1 VAAAYRP
8 LFATAEA
15 RRLVAA
21 SLLARLPMGIFWVP
35 LFLIAEESGGSY
47 GFAGLTTGIEALC
60 VAVSAP
66 VRGRLMD
73 RYGSARVLPPF
84 VAVHAAAMA
93 ALGLGGSPG
102 LILALAVVLGL
113 SAPSL
118 VVGMRLEWQR
128 LLAGDPRLEQAY
140 AFESVAQ
147 VVLFV
152 VGPMIAAA
160 GIALAGPGATIIAAG
175 ALMLVA
181 GLAFA
186 RRAVRLP
193 EPAEAHGSGLGPIRI
208 PGVLTLV
215 AAILIEDGALGAAEV
230 AIIAFAEGR
239 GEDAFGGVLVAI
251 FAASSALGGAIYGAR
266 SWRRPP
272 HQLIAGL
279 MLVGGL
285 LILPLAAIDSLGLM
299 ALGMVFAGAPFAAT
313 WVTVSVAL
321 DRVAP
326 EGQGG
331 EAYAWF
337 STANAAG
344 IAAGSAI
351 AGPAIDAG
359 GPSTA
364 FVGAAAV
371 LVLGAGFTLARGAS
385 LRQQVQ

>member
-21 SLLARLPMGIFWVP
+21 SLLARLPMATFWVP
-35 LFLIAEESGGSY
+35 LFLVAEEAGGSY
-47 GFAGLTTGIEALC
+47 GFAGVVLGVEAAGIAL
-60 VAVSAP
+60 SAP
-66 VRGRLMD
+66 LRGRLMD
-73 RYGSARVLPPF
+73 RYGSARVVPPF
-84 VAVHAAAMA
+84 VAVHAATLA
-93 ALGLGGSPG
+93 ALGFVRPSG

-128 LLAGDPRLEQAY
+128 LLGGDPRLEQAY

-152 VGPMIAAA
+152 VGPLLAAG
-160 GIALAGPGATIIAAG
+160 GIALVGPRATLVAAG
-175 ALMLVA
+175 AMMLLA

-186 RRAVRLP
+186 RRARRIP
-193 EPAEAHGSGLGPIRI
+193 EPGTHGTGLGPIRI
-208 PGVLTLV
+208 PGVVTLV
-215 AAILIEDGALGAAEV
+215 GAILLIDGSLGATEV
-230 AIIAFAEGR
+230 AIVAFAEGR
-239 GEDAFGGVLVAI
+239 GEDALGGVLVAI

-266 SWRRPP
+266 SWRAPP
-272 HQLIAGL
+272 QRLLGALQVG
-279 MLVGGL
+279 GGL
-285 LILPLAAIDSLGLM
+285 LVLPLAAVDSM
-299 ALGMVFAGAPFAAT
+299 AMMAVGMVFAGAPFAAT
-313 WVTVSVAL
+313 WVTVSVAI

-344 IAAGSAI
+344 IAAGSAL
-351 AGPAIDAG
+351 AGPVVDAG
-359 GPSTA
+359 GPSAA
-364 FVGAAAV
+364 FLGAAAV
-371 LVLGAGFTLARGAS
+371 LVLSAGWTLGRGRT
-385 LRQQVQ
+385 LRQQVE